1 MIETK
6 AAFSPHLIRQDQL
19 RALKQDVIVADMAFD
34 VRITQSGLILPND
47 NGTGMGIRPRWGQV
61 YAVGPE
67 QQDVQVGQWVCV
79 AHGRWTRGI
88 DIEDEEG
95 KRAIRKIDP
104 NDILLSSDSE
114 TCPQDDTMS
123 EAMHV
128 QNQTR

>member
-1 MIETK
+1 M
-6 AAFSPHLIRQDQL
+6 
-19 RALKQDVIVADMAFD
+19 
-34 VRITQSGLILPND
+34 
-47 NGTGMGIRPRWGQV
+47 
-61 YAVGPE
+61 
-67 QQDVQVGQWVCV
+67 

-88 DIEDEEG
+88 DIEDEMG

-104 NDILLSSDSE
+104 NDILLSSDSA

>member
-1 MIETK
+1 MIESK
-6 AAFSPHLIRQDQL
+6 AAFSPHLIRQGQL
-19 RALKQDVIVADMAFD
+19 RALKKDVIVADMIFD

-47 NGTGMGIRPRWGQV
+47 NGTGLGIRPRWGQV

-67 QQDVQVGQWVCV
+67 QQDVEVGQWVCV

-88 DIEDEEG
+88 DIEDEMG

-104 NDILLSSDSE
+104 NDILLSSNSA